1 MVGQQDRLGLLQVR
15 VTGEISLAH
24 LVGSGGQRVLEC
36 RHEASQV
43 CQFPQCPQPE
53 VGGHLV
59 VPTPPGVQPG
69 AGITGQFG
77 DPPLYGRVD
86 VLVRQLEVEGPIGQ
100 FGLGGIQRMQNRC
113 GVGIGHETDPG
124 QHPDM
129 GPRAGH
135 VLPVHPTVKR
145 QAVVEGL

>member
-1 MVGQQDRLGLLQVR
+1 MQ
-15 VTGEISLAH
+15 
-24 LVGSGGQRVLEC
+24 SG
-36 RHEASQV
+36 ASV
-43 CQFPQCPQPE
+43 
-53 VGGHLV
+53 
-59 VPTPPGVQPG
+59 
-69 AGITGQFG
+69 TGQFS
-77 DPPLYGRVD
+77 DAPLYGRVD

-100 FGLGGIQRMQNRC
+100 FDLGGIQRMQNRC

-135 VLPVHPTVKR
+135 VLPVHPTVER